1 MIPPRGTSCSG
12 PCSPGLAGHLSRSAL
27 TTLALNLPPGPGSPH
42 TKSSGPQGPY
52 GTIQLRK
59 GNKKQIQKP
68 KEVPTRRP
76 GQHLSQD
83 SEREFS
89 FPTDAHR
96 VPRRPQDAHVQAGL
110 LPEQKMERGEASAPA
125 FTAIACKV
133 GVWAKLASSLPQ
145 LSSLSAQQ
153 P

>member
-27 TTLALNLPPGPGSPH
+27 TTLALSLPPGPGSPH
-42 TKSSGPQGPY
+42 TKSFGPQGPY
-52 GTIQLRK
+52 GTIQLHK

-68 KEVPTRRP
+68 KEVPTRHP

-96 VPRRPQDAHVQAGL
+96 VPRRPQGAQAPTGCPGASRPLARTEDREGRGL
-110 LPEQKMERGEASAPA
+110 GTRFHCNRM
-125 FTAIACKV
+125 
-133 GVWAKLASSLPQ
+133 
-145 LSSLSAQQ
+145 
-153 P
+153 